1 MRRTTTPRTSAGRG
15 RSRRR
20 LVAAAAATCALSL
33 AMAACGSD
41 DDSADGGSPDDVEAA
56 LEEGGKLTVWAWST
70 TIREAAEAFD
80 EAHDNITVDL
90 VNAGTNQDQYVALQN
105 AIDSGRGVP
114 DVAQIEY
121 YALPQY
127 AIAESVTDL
136 SSFGA
141 NELEGT
147 FTPGTWNSVHP
158 GGSEGI
164 YGMPVDSGPMA
175 MFYNKTVF
183 DEAGIEVP
191 TTWEEYVQAARDLRA
206 ADSDSYIASDTGD
219 AGFTT
224 SMIWQAGGQPYQV
237 DGTDVTIDFADEG
250 SQRFADT
257 WQQLVDDDLLTDVTG
272 WTDEWYQALGDGT
285 IATLVTGAW
294 MPPNFE
300 SGVANASGDW
310 RVAPMPQWEDGG
322 DFVTAE
328 NGGSS
333 LAVLEASEKKP
344 LAYAF
349 AEYMTVGDG
358 SQVMH
363 DLGSFPADTAT
374 LESEEFLN
382 KEFEYFG
389 GQRANEILS
398 ESAASVA
405 PGWSYLPYQVY
416 ANSIFNDTVG
426 QAYVS
431 GTTLAEGLQDWQ
443 NESVTYGNDQGF
455 TVNP

>member
-1 MRRTTTPRTSAGRG
+1 MRITRFTTT
-15 RSRRR
+15 
-20 LVAAAAATCALSL
+20 AAAACALAL
-33 AMAACGSD
+33 TLAACGSD
-41 DDSADGGSPDDVEAA
+41 DDSGGDAGSPEDVEAA
-56 LEEGGKLTVWAWST
+56 LEEGGKLTVWAWSG
-70 TIREAAEAFD
+70 TITEAAEAFD
-80 EAHDNITVDL
+80 EAHDNITVEV
-90 VNAGTNQDQYVALQN
+90 VNAGTNQDQYTALQN
-105 AIDSGRGVP
+105 AIDAGKGVP

-127 AIAESVTDL
+127 AIGESVTDL

-147 FTPGTWNSVHP
+147 FTPGTWNAVHP

-164 YGMPVDSGPMA
+164 YGLPVDSGPMA
-175 MFYNKTVF
+175 MFYNKKVF

-191 TTWEEYVQAARDLRA
+191 TTWEEYVQAAHDLHEA
-206 ADSDSYIASDTGD
+206 NPDSYIAGDVGD

-224 SMIWQAGGQPYQV
+224 SMIWAAGGKPYQI
-237 DGTDVTIDFADEG
+237 DGTNVTIDFADEG

-257 WQQLVDDDLLTDVTG
+257 WQELIDEGLVADIEG

-322 DFVTAE
+322 ELATAE

-333 LAVLEASEKKP
+333 LALLEASEKDA

-349 AEYMTVGDG
+349 IEYMTTGEG
-358 SQVMH
+358 SQLMH

-389 GQRANEILS
+389 GQKANEILS
-398 ESAASVA
+398 EAAASVID
-405 PGWSYLPYQVY
+405 GWSYLPYQVY

-443 NESVTYGNDQGF
+443 DQSVEYGNDQGF
-455 TVNP
+455 TVNQ

>member
-1 MRRTTTPRTSAGRG
+1 MRITRFTAST
-15 RSRRR
+15 
-20 LVAAAAATCALSL
+20 AAACALAL
-33 AMAACGSD
+33 TLAACGSD
-41 DDSADGGSPDDVEAA
+41 DDSGGEAGSPDDVKTA
-56 LEEGGKLTVWAWST
+56 LEEGGKLTVWAWSG
-70 TIREAAEAFD
+70 TIRDAAEEFD
-80 EAHDNITVDL
+80 KQHDNITVNL
-90 VNAGTNQDQYVALQN
+90 VNAGTNQDQYTALQN
-105 AIDSGRGVP
+105 AIDAGKGVP

-141 NELEGT
+141 NDLEGT
-147 FTPGTWNSVHP
+147 FTTGTWNSVHP

-164 YGMPVDSGPMA
+164 YGLPVDSGPMA
-175 MFYNKTVF
+175 MFYNKKVF
-183 DEAGIEVP
+183 DEADIEVP
-191 TTWEEYVQAARDLRA
+191 TTWDEYVQAARDLHEA
-206 ADSDSYIASDTGD
+206 NPDSYITSDAGD

-224 SMIWQAGGQPYQV
+224 SMIWQAGGTPYQI
-237 DGTDVTIDFADEG
+237 DGTNVTIDFSQEPT
-250 SQRFADT
+250 QRFADT
-257 WQQLVDDDLLTDVTG
+257 WQQLIDDELLADVPG
-272 WTDEWYQALGDGT
+272 WSDQWYQALGDGT

-322 DFVTAE
+322 EFATAE

-333 LAVLEASEKKP
+333 LALLEASDKDA

-349 AEYMTVGDG
+349 MEWMTTGEG
-358 SQVMH
+358 SKFMH
-363 DLGSFPADTAT
+363 DAGSFPADTAT
-374 LESEEFLN
+374 LESDEFLS

-389 GQRANEILS
+389 GQKANEILS
-398 ESAASVA
+398 EAAAAVR

-431 GTTLAEGLQDWQ
+431 GTTLSEGLQDWQ
-443 NESVTYGNDQGF
+443 DQSVTYGNDQGF
-455 TVNP
+455 TVNQ